1 MNLRAHDLAVQ
12 FYKMARGKKLPFGLQ
27 GQLQRASSSVAL
39 NLAEGWGRATPAD
52 RRRFFQMAL
61 GSVREVQSIV
71 SLEPEVFDAREC
83 DALDHLAASVYKL
96 TRNCPGP

>member
-1 MNLRAHDLAVQ
+1 
-12 FYKMARGKKLPFGLQ
+12 
-27 GQLQRASSSVAL
+27 
-39 NLAEGWGRATPAD
+39 
-52 RRRFFQMAL
+52 MAL

-83 DALDHLAASVYKL
+83 DTLDHLAASVYKL

>member
-61 GSVREVQSIV
+61 GGAEHREFGAR
-71 SLEPEVFDAREC
+71 SLRCQGMRRARP
-83 DALDHLAASVYKL
+83 
-96 TRNCPGP
+96 PGR

>member
-1 MNLRAHDLAVQ
+1 
-12 FYKMARGKKLPFGLQ
+12 MARGKKLPFGLQ
-27 GQLQRASSSVAL
+27 GQLQRASSSR
-39 NLAEGWGRATPAD
+39 GSQPRARGGAGPLPRTGD
-52 RRRFFQMAL
+52 
-61 GSVREVQSIV
+61 GSSRWRWAAQSIV